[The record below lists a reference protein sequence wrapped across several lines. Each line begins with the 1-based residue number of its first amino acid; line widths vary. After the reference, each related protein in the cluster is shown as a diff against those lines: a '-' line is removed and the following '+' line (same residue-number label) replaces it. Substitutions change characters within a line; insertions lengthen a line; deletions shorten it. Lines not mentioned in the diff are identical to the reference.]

1 MMQRKHVITAAAAV
15 VLIAVGVFG
24 GFKIHDA
31 FFTPSGTYNGTVNQL
46 QEPSKSDSISDAR
59 NTAVV
64 QAAKKVSP
72 AVVGITTK
80 VYNRDM
86 FNRKVLVGEGVGSG
100 VIFDK
105 AGYIVTNNHVVG
117 TAKTVIVSL
126 ADGQST
132 EGTVVGRDEKTDLAV
147 VKIKMDNLPVAEFG
161 DSDSLQVGE
170 PAIAIGNP
178 LGLEFQ
184 GTVTVGVISS
194 LNRTIGAEG
203 QSMKLI
209 QTDAAIN
216 PGNSGGALVD
226 ADGKVIGINSAKIS
240 KEGVEGLGFA
250 IPINAARPIL
260 QDLIKNG
267 KVVRPYLGLYGL
279 DQQMA
284 ARFGMKLN
292 VAGIY
297 VYKVAAG
304 GPLDQAGLHHGDVIL
319 KLDGTD
325 VKDFSALQSVMDKHN
340 VGKIKE
346 KYLTAGIDEFLKRLR
361 PYGQVELTVLPEEK
375 MPDNPSPAQKTQVL
389 DREGEKMLRHVRQG
403 SHLFALDVQG
413 KLVSSEDL
421 AASFAKLAL
430 YGCSEISFIIGGPF
444 GLSDLVRRRADSCIS
459 FGRITLTHQMIRL
472 LLLEQIYRAI
482 KIDRHEPYHL

>member
-340 VGKIKE
+340 GGDAVSLDYTRTGADHE
-346 KYLTAGIDEFLKRLR
+346 
-361 PYGQVELTVLPEEK
+361 VTVVLQE
-375 MPDNPSPAQKTQVL
+375 SPQN
-389 DREGEKMLRHVRQG
+389 D
-403 SHLFALDVQG
+403 
-413 KLVSSEDL
+413 SSDQED
-421 AASFAKLAL
+421 
-430 YGCSEISFIIGGPF
+430 G
-444 GLSDLVRRRADSCIS
+444 
-459 FGRITLTHQMIRL
+459 TN
-472 LLLEQIYRAI
+472 
-482 KIDRHEPYHL
+482 